1 MNNEQLSTITLVIAG
16 VFIVIGAGLLVA
28 GSRKNKRML
37 SIVGIAFVASA
48 GISLFINST
57 ELREIL
63 TAFAVVFAAI
73 IAALSIYQTRLIRQ
87 DSVRRESRDRK
98 ERLLNEVTEW
108 LRKLEGHIHTGL
120 GKIGSAAREAITA
133 DSVTQVERLF
143 HAYGLDITIA
153 NADALVSSI
162 LEAQYYQRL
171 ASNLDE
177 RLGSAIEVVVNSLE
191 ARLQL
196 VREDMGSSRDYDK
209 EKEGS
214 LIDELI
220 ENADRP
226 LEGLNLSEGAI
237 RTVLFGRNAR
247 AIRKAI
253 LDAVDRAIELKT
265 SLMQVS

>member
-1 MNNEQLSTITLVIAG
+1 MNNSQLGISTII
-16 VFIVIGAGLLVA
+16 
-28 GSRKNKRML
+28 M
-37 SIVGIAFVASA
+37 VGIAAVVGIILFTAGYRKSKLMLRTLGIGFLIAAGVVLFVMSA
-48 GISLFINST
+48 

-63 TAFAVVFAAI
+63 TAFAAVVAAI
-73 IAALSIYQTRLIRQ
+73 VAAFSINESRRIRQ
-87 DSVRRESRDRK
+87 DSIDRESRDRK
-98 ERLLNEVTEW
+98 DRLVSEVTEW
-108 LRKLEGHIHTGL
+108 LRELDSRIHTGL

-143 HAYGLDITIA
+143 HAYGLDIAIA

-177 RLGSAIEVVVNSLE
+177 RLGSAIEIVVNSLE

-196 VREDMGSSRDYDK
+196 VREDMGSSRDYGK

-253 LDAVDRAIELKT
+253 LDAVNRAIELKT